1 MKKHRP
7 IGITILAV
15 LSLVAAAVAI
25 YYSLVYFGWGVQAL
39 FGKVGFFGQPVLGG
53 LMWLLMA
60 VIYFV
65 VFRWLWTVD
74 PRGWM
79 FVTIIA
85 VLNLIM
91 AVMSWIGA
99 SDLNAVAPA
108 ILINGIILIYAIYPG
123 TKAAFGM
130 QNPPAAKQA
139 AAAPPPANKQNPPPP
154 AAKK

>member
-7 IGITILAV
+7 IGVTILAV
-15 LSLVAAAVAI
+15 LSLIAAAVAI
-25 YYSLVYFGWGVQAL
+25 YYALIYFGL
-39 FGKVGFFGQPVLGG
+39 FPMSLGPLDFYNNNFLGG
-53 LMWLLMA
+53 LMWVLMA

-91 AVMSWIGA
+91 AVLSWIGKQSFA
-99 SDLNAVAPA
+99 AVAPA
-108 ILINGIILIYAIYPG
+108 ILINGIILLYAIYPG

-139 AAAPPPANKQNPPPP
+139 AAAPPPASKQDPPPP